1 MANSQLRKRRII
13 DIKIAT
19 PSAAEV
25 PRLSVFRPFTANTSH
40 SQMGLP
46 MRQREFEIMDFAMFT
61 ARPRFRIARHGMLSR
76 RLAQAAAVVTT
87 GLIALPA
94 LAQDA
99 VAPSVAPA
107 MPLPPATGAAPAA
120 TGMPAAGL
128 PATGLPGAGL
138 PAVGTPDAIPPISAT
153 ALLPHD
159 LSPMGMFMAADW
171 VVKSVMVGLL
181 LASLATW
188 TVWLAKSIELATNK
202 RRARN
207 VRATVTAADQL
218 GQAAE
223 RTGEGRDA
231 SAALVRAAAREA
243 RVSDGLDAS
252 GIKERIQIE
261 LQRIEVAAGR
271 RISRGTGI
279 LATIGAIA
287 PFIGLFGT
295 VWGIMNSFIGIAR
308 AQTTNLAVVAPG
320 IAEALLATAIGL
332 VAAIPAVVI
341 YNIFTR
347 SIGGYRAQLS
357 DVTAQ
362 TIRLV
367 SRDLDRRAAA
377 AQQGFRPRQA
387 AE

>member
-1 MANSQLRKRRII
+1 
-13 DIKIAT
+13 
-19 PSAAEV
+19 
-25 PRLSVFRPFTANTSH
+25 
-40 SQMGLP
+40 
-46 MRQREFEIMDFAMFT
+46 MDFAMFP
-61 ARPRFRIARHGMLSR
+61 ARPQFRIARPGILSR
-76 RLAQAAAVVTT
+76 RLAQAATMIVT
-87 GLIALPA
+87 GLAALPA
-94 LAQDA
+94 LAQTA
-99 VAPSVAPA
+99 APAPAPSVAPS
-107 MPLPPATGAAPAA
+107 MPLAAAAPE
-120 TGMPAAGL
+120 
-128 PATGLPGAGL
+128 
-138 PAVGTPDAIPPISAT
+138 AIPPIAAT
-153 ALLPHD
+153 AILPHD

-171 VVKSVMVGLL
+171 VVKSVMIGLM

-188 TVWLAKSIELATNK
+188 TVWLAKTLELANAK
-202 RRARN
+202 RRARK
-207 VRATVTAADQL
+207 VLATVTKAEHL

-223 RTGEGRDA
+223 RTAEGNDA
-231 SAALVRAAAREA
+231 SAAIVRAASREA
-243 RVSDGLDAS
+243 RVSDGLDAG
-252 GIKERIQIE
+252 GIKERILIE
-261 LQRIEVAAGR
+261 LQRIEAAAGR
-271 RISRGTGI
+271 RIGRGTGI

-347 SIGGYRAQLS
+347 SIGGYRAQLA

-367 SRDLDRRAAA
+367 SRDLDRRAATT
-377 AQQGFRPRQA
+377 QQGFRPRQA

>member
-1 MANSQLRKRRII
+1 
-13 DIKIAT
+13 
-19 PSAAEV
+19 
-25 PRLSVFRPFTANTSH
+25 
-40 SQMGLP
+40 MGLP

-76 RLAQAAAVVTT
+76 RLAQAAAVVTS

-107 MPLPPATGAAPAA
+107 MPLPPATGGVPAA
-120 TGMPAAGL
+120 AVPAAGL
-128 PATGLPGAGL
+128 PAAGL
-138 PAVGTPDAIPPISAT
+138 PAAAMPDAIPPISAT

-171 VVKSVMVGLL
+171 IVKSVMIGLL

-188 TVWLAKSIELATNK
+188 TVWLAKSIELATAK
-202 RRARN
+202 RRTRK
-207 VRATVTAADQL
+207 VLATVTQAEHL

-223 RTGEGRDA
+223 RTGDGRDA
-231 SAALVRAAAREA
+231 STALVRAAAREA
-243 RVSDGLDAS
+243 RVSEGLDAS